1 MHTYI
6 TTSLVGERAGDI
18 FRDIFI
24 RDADGKILIDGPEGK
39 PALDINHPIQKIVM
53 HSRFAAVDGLS
64 VTYQLDTGE
73 NLTLN
78 RGFQRPDLYANAIEF
93 GGETPSALTR
103 QATDLVMRYAENE
116 RLVGVSGRT
125 GFHPWYRGN
134 VILWLAFVIYDTAK
148 GTTRVVNPVRPLD
161 TPGQGEAEAALA
173 QGAQF
178 YVSDVLALGGFHTQG
193 DGYGSLPGLFF
204 YKNEGAQ

>member
-93 GGETPSALTR
+93 G
-103 QATDLVMRYAENE
+103 ENE